1 MGGMVWKYPFP
12 LLSKT
17 EIIFHAL
24 FNGLGLWP
32 EPIMEGSCQEIV
44 LSNILKGVNCLGK
57 MMPLLNMSN
66 KNP

>member
-17 EIIFHAL
+17 EITFHAL

-44 LSNILKGVNCLGK
+44 LSNILKGVNCLLVK
-57 MMPLLNMSN
+57 
-66 KNP
+66 